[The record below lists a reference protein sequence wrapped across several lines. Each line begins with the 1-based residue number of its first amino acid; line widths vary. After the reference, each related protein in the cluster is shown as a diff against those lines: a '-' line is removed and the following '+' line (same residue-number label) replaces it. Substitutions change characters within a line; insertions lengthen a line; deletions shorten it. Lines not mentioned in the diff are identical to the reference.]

1 MKILPIANNP
11 VQNQNRKSNPNFGAF
26 IKVTNMDGFHHSQVA
41 SGIIEEEGV
50 PFMLFR
56 GLVGGAIDKIVM
68 FKHENINEVMAL
80 MPGIKE
86 EGRLIDL
93 SSYVARVT
101 KITDKELK
109 VYYNIW
115 Q

>member
-1 MKILPIANNP
+1 MKILPVANNP

-41 SGIIEEEGV
+41 SGIIEKRGV

-56 GLVGGAIDKIVM
+56 SLVGGAIDKIAM
-68 FKHENINEVMAL
+68 FYPDKAWEVMAL

-93 SSYVARVT
+93 SSYVKRLTEISQEDLRTYHAA
-101 KITDKELK
+101 
-109 VYYNIW
+109 W
-115 Q
+115 